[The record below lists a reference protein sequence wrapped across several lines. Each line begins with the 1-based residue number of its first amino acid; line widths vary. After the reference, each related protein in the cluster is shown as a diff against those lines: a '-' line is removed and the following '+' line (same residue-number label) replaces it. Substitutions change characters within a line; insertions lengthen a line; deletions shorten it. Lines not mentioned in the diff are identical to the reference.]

1 MFPYS
6 WSQVL
11 IDETMIKFALVIK
24 SVDNRDFRDS
34 AGDIQL
40 VTKLIYLYLSISLGM
55 IILEAVTLVSSK
67 E

>member
-1 MFPYS
+1 
-6 WSQVL
+6 
-11 IDETMIKFALVIK
+11 MIKFALVIE

-34 AGDIQL
+34 SGDIQL
-40 VTKLIYLYLSISLGM
+40 VTKLIYLYLSISFSM